1 MIKAVVRTKLQVWP
15 VLLRA
20 NQRLRGYPTQSTD
33 YFFGGNYILDWKY
46 VHIILLLKAKREKS
60 RLLFIDLKHF
70 VLSLYFLMTAYKLN
84 IFTRTERFIVR
95 WLAYFYHQY
104 EGRHTESYA
113 ADGVNS
119 GITVAYF

>member
-1 MIKAVVRTKLQVWP
+1 MIKAIVRTKLQVWP

-33 YFFGGNYILDWKY
+33 YFFGGNYILDLKY
-46 VHIILLLKAKREKS
+46 VYIILLLKAKREKS

-70 VLSLYFLMTAYKLN
+70 VLSLYLLMTVYKLK

-95 WLAYFYHQY
+95 WLAYFYHKY
-104 EGRHTESYA
+104 GGIHIESYA
-113 ADGVNS
+113 S
-119 GITVAYF
+119 WWRE